1 MELEKKK
8 MSQNSLKIAFIGVG
22 GIAGNYRRSL
32 KQLQHPVAAVC
43 DINEDR
49 AKAIADE
56 ENATPYINHQE
67 MLQQGKPD
75 VVFTCIP
82 PGAHTTQV
90 ADSAKSG
97 AAVFVAKPVAQDLAT
112 AQIACDAISV
122 SGVINQVGYMA
133 RYSDITDKAKE
144 LVGDRKLSM
153 GMGRFL
159 ARMGASHPW
168 WGKFEVSRGQ
178 MVEQTTH
185 VFDLIR
191 YFIGDVESVHA
202 FGIKDVSDG
211 IADFEECTVCNLKF
225 KSGAVAS
232 ITSTCAARAHDHFA
246 TELVGDDIYLKLTH
260 DNGLRG
266 QIAGESIDYNGSEAG
281 YFRQVEQ
288 FIKAVEANDQ
298 NLVRSSYADAVK
310 TLAVTLAA
318 NRSLETGQI
327 EQVTV

>member
-1 MELEKKK
+1 MRKSN
-8 MSQNSLKIAFIGVG
+8 MKIAFIGVG
-22 GIAGNYRRSL
+22 GIAGNYRGSL
-32 KQLQHPVAAVC
+32 RRLQRPIAAIC
-43 DINEDR
+43 DINADR
-49 AKAIADE
+49 AASVAND
-56 ENATPYINHQE
+56 ENATAYTDHQD
-67 MLQQGKPD
+67 MLQKEKPD

-82 PGAHTTQV
+82 PGAHDTQV
-90 ADSAKSG
+90 ADAAKSG
-97 AAVFVAKPVAQDLAT
+97 AAVFVAKPVAQDLTTGKNAR
-112 AQIACDAISV
+112 DAIID

-144 LVGDRKLSM
+144 LVSDRELSM
-153 GMGRFL
+153 GIGRFL

-168 WGKFEVSRGQ
+168 WGKFEVSIGQ

-191 YFIGDVESVHA
+191 YFLGDVESVQA
-202 FGIKDVSDG
+202 FGIKGVSDD

-225 KSGAVAS
+225 ESGAVAS
-232 ITSTCAARAHDHFA
+232 ITSTCVARAHENFA

-260 DNGLRG
+260 DLGLRG
-266 QIAGESIDYNGSEAG
+266 QIAGEGIEYNGSEAG

-288 FIKAVEANDQ
+288 FVKAVAANDQ
-298 NLVRSSYADAVK
+298 ELVRSSYSDAFK

-327 EQVTV
+327 EQVVE